1 MPSPRSWRWES
12 HRKLENSAAPGEMGH
27 AAYAKRYLNKEAE
40 NYTRKCSDRLGWARR
55 ASGRGEKYVWELDIQ
70 QLNGVLR
77 IQNIPLV
84 TKDHVFYDPIY
95 MKRPKEENLYKH
107 KRDQQLP
114 RTWREWVGEMGI
126 NCSWVQ
132 WEGKSC
138 SEIVGMVSHL

>member
-1 MPSPRSWRWES
+1 M
-12 HRKLENSAAPGEMGH
+12 GEQEG
-27 AAYAKRYLNKEAE
+27 L
-40 NYTRKCSDRLGWARR
+40 LGEVRIR
-55 ASGRGEKYVWELDIQ
+55 KYVWELDIQ

-95 MKRPKEENLYKH
+95 MKCPKEENLYKH

-126 NCSWVQ
+126 NCS
-132 WEGKSC
+132 
-138 SEIVGMVSHL
+138 